1 MTPTATA
8 TARRAPATSPR
19 PAPPGPRRP
28 PLRVVEPARRG
39 LPAGARAVHRST
51 MWVSVLL
58 VVASLLA
65 VVVGDAMVADG
76 QVRMAANQT
85 ALSAATQTQKSLQ
98 VTVAQKAAPPVVVAQ
113 AESHGLV
120 APSTV
125 VDLPQVPLNVPLPV
139 PDTAAP
145 PTR

>member
-1 MTPTATA
+1 
-8 TARRAPATSPR
+8 
-19 PAPPGPRRP
+19 
-28 PLRVVEPARRG
+28 
-39 LPAGARAVHRST
+39 